1 MKQVLEEARQFILK
15 NNDDMMKYILSR
27 FIHKLIINNEAIE
40 VQYNL
45 GGFFVDFKRI
55 ILIQSIIYRRD
66 EVYAYSPLKEVI

>member
-66 EVYAYSPLKEVI
+66 EVYAYPPLKEVI